1 MDKAR
6 YIEPLSSG
14 GELIVTADE
23 WFVQFYFSGPD
34 LRHNGQFVTIPS
46 EKIDTYIEAFKENFL
61 KFKELQKSIPE
72 GGEFTIK
79 GICNMNIGCG
89 RYCYGVTI
97 AEWYNHLRN
106 SCYPICNQVQLDKV
120 ICDLQYCKLRAN
132 EIFKLVFDK

>member
-61 KFKELQKSIPE
+61 KLKNCRNQYPK
-72 GGEFTIK
+72 GESLLSKAFAI
-79 GICNMNIGCG
+79 
-89 RYCYGVTI
+89 
-97 AEWYNHLRN
+97 
-106 SCYPICNQVQLDKV
+106 
-120 ICDLQYCKLRAN
+120 
-132 EIFKLVFDK
+132 